1 MEGIKNQIPNIMKLL
16 KALIFAYLVT
26 ALCLLILAVLLYKL
40 ELGEGQVA
48 AGIVAVYILSC
59 FLGGFFLGKHVESR
73 KFIWGIILGTIYFLF
88 LLGIS
93 LILEP
98 GGLAGTRTLLT
109 SMIMCLGGGMLGG
122 MLSGT

>member
-1 MEGIKNQIPNIMKLL
+1 MEGIKNQMPNVMKLL

-59 FLGGFFLGKHVESR
+59 FLGGFFLGRKVENR
-73 KFIWGIILGTIYFLF
+73 KFVWGLLLGAAYFLF

-98 GGLAGTRTLLT
+98 GGLAGTKTLLT
-109 SMIMCLGGGMLGG
+109 SIAMCLGGGMLGG

>member
-1 MEGIKNQIPNIMKLL
+1 MEGIKNQMPNIMKLL

-73 KFIWGIILGTIYFLF
+73 KFIWGIILGAIYFLF

-109 SMIMCLGGGMLGG
+109 SMTMCLGGGMLGG

>member
-1 MEGIKNQIPNIMKLL
+1 MEGIKNQMPNIMKLL

-59 FLGGFFLGKHVESR
+59 FLGGFFLGKHVENR
-73 KFIWGIILGTIYFLF
+73 KFIWGIILGAIYFLF

-98 GGLAGTRTLLT
+98 GGLSGTRTLLT
-109 SMIMCLGGGMLGG
+109 SMTMCLGGGMLGG

>member
-1 MEGIKNQIPNIMKLL
+1 MEGIKNQMPNVMKLL

-40 ELGEGQVA
+40 ERDEGQVA

-59 FLGGFFLGKHVESR
+59 FLGGFFLGRKVENR
-73 KFIWGIILGTIYFLF
+73 KFLWGLLLGTAYFLF

-98 GGLAGTRTLLT
+98 GGLAGTKTLLT
-109 SMIMCLGGGMLGG
+109 SIAMCLGGGMLGG

>member
-1 MEGIKNQIPNIMKLL
+1 MEGIKNQMPNIMKLL

-59 FLGGFFLGKHVESR
+59 FLGGFFLGKHVENR
-73 KFIWGIILGTIYFLF
+73 KFIWGIILGAIYFLF

-109 SMIMCLGGGMLGG
+109 SMTMCLGGGMLGG